1 VTGVPLSGDAPR
13 SPASVRLE
21 LEGHVIDSRLL
32 AKVLDEILANG

>member
-1 VTGVPLSGDAPR
+1 
-13 SPASVRLE
+13 VRLE